1 MLVSFKHIR
10 SVQNPCWLMILGRST
25 THIYVYIYIHIYTSI
40 YAYIHIYTH
49 IYIYI
54 YTHIYTYI
62 YNYIHTYIHIYT
74 HIYTYTHIHIY
85 THTSGIVIIQ
95 YGNHSSDQSHGWYNP
110 AQEQASTQ
118 PWRWTSTKCESGGQ
132 TGCLD
137 CLMMSL
143 GLYDPIYFNGI

>member
-1 MLVSFKHIR
+1 MKSLPAMLVSFKHIR

-74 HIYTYTHIHIY
+74 HIYIYIHIY
-85 THTSGIVIIQ
+85 THTHIYTYIHIHQGLSSSSMGITL
-95 YGNHSSDQSHGWYNP
+95 P
-110 AQEQASTQ
+110 
-118 PWRWTSTKCESGGQ
+118 TS
-132 TGCLD
+132 
-137 CLMMSL
+137 LMVGTTLPKSRRRRSRGA
-143 GLYDPIYFNGI
+143 GLPPNARAAARLVAWIA